1 MENANGGEAAENT
14 LDDPTD
20 MEVADPEDTA
30 EPKKKRIVGTF
41 KVSSTIAT
49 DKNALP
55 KWFKTAK

>member
-20 MEVADPEDTA
+20 MEVENTA